1 MPRAR
6 KSVKKPKSEHKSR
19 LVAAGIRAQTVLPG
33 WLSSPA
39 WVTRLS
45 KRDADRVNPALVAK
59 FAREFGIDYG
69 RASLCRSSDA
79 LEACAARYGSL
90 NAFFQRRERGTFVD
104 PDAWL
109 SSPSTGMAVLFR
121 SFPAAGVWVKG
132 RRWSLRRLV
141 NAPTATAANNTANA
155 ANNTAANAAANNAN
169 NANNRVLIVRL
180 RPSDYHRFH
189 APFSGTITAVRNIRG
204 GYLSVDPLVVRSKDV
219 LTENHRVAYQ
229 VSVDALGGA
238 SAFVVAVGAAII
250 GQVISSLKVGD
261 RIQRGQDMGT
271 FGFGGS
277 TVVVVWPGGGVLRS
291 DLLTA
296 SARRRETYVT
306 VGESVGPTGANAAV
320 EALNQ
325 VADRRRRA
333 RKGKAPKK

>member
-1 MPRAR
+1 MPRVR
-6 KSVKKPKSEHKSR
+6 KSVIKPSVAKARPKKHRHTEHKSK

-45 KRDADRVNPALVAK
+45 KRDADRVDPALVAK

-69 RASLCRSSDA
+69 RATLCRPSDS
-79 LEACAARYGSL
+79 LHACAARYGSL
-90 NAFFQRRERGTFVD
+90 NAFFQRRERGISVAA
-104 PDAWL
+104 DAWL

-132 RRWSLRRLV
+132 RRWSLGRLV
-141 NAPTATAANNTANA
+141 PLANNNANA
-155 ANNTAANAAANNAN
+155 AGNNGGPT
-169 NANNRVLIVRL
+169 RVMIVRL

-189 APFSGTITAVRNIRG
+189 APFSGQITAVRDIKG

-219 LTENHRVAYQ
+219 LTENHRVVYEVA
-229 VSVDALGGA
+229 VDALGGA
-238 SAFVVAVGAAII
+238 RAFVVAVGAAII

-261 RIQRGQDMGT
+261 RIERGQDMGT

-277 TVVVVWPGGGVLRS
+277 TVVVVWPGGGVLRE

-296 SARRRETYVT
+296 SAGKRETYVT
-306 VGESVGPTGANAAV
+306 VGESVGPTGANAVA
-320 EALNQ
+320 EMLTQ
-325 VADRRRRA
+325 VANRRRA
-333 RKGKAPKK
+333 HLLTPPATSFQS